1 MILFLWNILLA
12 LLWGALTGVM
22 TPLNLMAGFA
32 LAYAAL
38 SLTRAGSE
46 SGYFRRTRRLLQF
59 LPWFLW
65 QMVVSNLRVAYDV
78 ITPWHTSKPGVVA
91 VPLDAETDLE
101 ITLLANL
108 ITLTPGTLTLDVSE
122 DRKTLYLHAM
132 FITDPEDVRREIKDG
147 LERRLLEL
155 LR

>member
-46 SGYFRRTRRLLQF
+46 SGYFRRTRRLLLF

-65 QMVVSNLRVAYDV
+65 QMVVSNLRVA
-78 ITPWHTSKPGVVA
+78 
-91 VPLDAETDLE
+91 
-101 ITLLANL
+101 
-108 ITLTPGTLTLDVSE
+108 
-122 DRKTLYLHAM
+122 
-132 FITDPEDVRREIKDG
+132 
-147 LERRLLEL
+147 
-155 LR
+155 